1 MTPSEMDAKLGLKN
15 RMRKV
20 ANNLRKFGMLEGETA
35 KLSDY
40 HIQMTRDGLDLITKK
55 GVRKYAEELG
65 KMCGVSP
72 STIRSDYSIMKRY
85 GKIK

>member
-1 MTPSEMDAKLGLKN
+1 MTAAEMDTTLGLKH

-35 KLSDY
+35 RLSDY
-40 HIQMTRDGLDLITKK
+40 HTIMIKDGLEHIAEK
-55 GVRKYAEELG
+55 GVRNYCRELS
-65 KMCGVSP
+65 KKCGVSD
-72 STIRSDYSIMKRY
+72 STVKSDYSIMKRY

>member
-1 MTPSEMDAKLGLKN
+1 MTAAEMDASLGLKN

-35 KLSDY
+35 RLSDY
-40 HIQMTRDGLDLITKK
+40 HTIMIKDGLEHIAEK
-55 GVRKYAEELG
+55 GVRNYCRELS
-65 KMCGVSP
+65 KKCGVSD
-72 STIRSDYSIMKRY
+72 STVKSDYSIMKRY

>member
-1 MTPSEMDAKLGLKN
+1 MDKELGYTN

-20 ANNLRKFGMLEGETA
+20 GNNLRKFGMLKGEKG

-40 HIQMTRDGLDLITKK
+40 HIQMKNDGLEKIASK
-55 GVRKYAEELG
+55 GIRPYCEELG
-65 KMCGVSP
+65 KMCSVSG

-85 GKIK
+85 GLIK

>member
-1 MTPSEMDAKLGLKN
+1 MLPAEMDATLGLKH

-40 HIQMTRDGLDLITKK
+40 HIQMTKDGLDVIAEK

-65 KMCGVSP
+65 KMCGVSA

-85 GKIK
+85 GVIK

>member
-15 RMRKV
+15 RMKV
-20 ANNLRKFGMLEGETA
+20 VASNLRKFGMLEGETA

>member
-40 HIQMTRDGLDLITKK
+40 HIQMIKDGLDVIAEK

-65 KMCGVSP
+65 EMCGVSP